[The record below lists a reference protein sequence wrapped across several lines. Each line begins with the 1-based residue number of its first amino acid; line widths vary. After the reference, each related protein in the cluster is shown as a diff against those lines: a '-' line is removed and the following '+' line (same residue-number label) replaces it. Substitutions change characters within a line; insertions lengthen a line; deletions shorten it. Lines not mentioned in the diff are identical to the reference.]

1 MSRLLPL
8 LPFSIME
15 MLLLLALCVSLSAA
29 EQPLRHVSGALNS
42 LTNLTTN
49 FPPHNVK
56 DMTWMSVNNGIR
68 TRIAKIKDDIMVE
81 NLSDRYKQFY
91 NGTVLGIDNLTI
103 NDLGLYIADVT
114 YSDDTSDEMKFNVT
128 LPVTE
133 PTPAVGNSTDQ
144 KKEHSKEQIKN
155 DYLILIIILVI
166 VGLLAV
172 TVIVVVILAVWK
184 HWKRSLNTTKQ
195 DDRKEDRRSSQNG
208 NVVKGHEN
216 NDQESKENFPTPDE
230 ETSVFQKLA
239 KIYFSLFNKETQETV
254 FYGPCDPSDKC
265 SAKSPQS
272 TSNLIPPTL
281 NSAST

>member
-1 MSRLLPL
+1 MY
-8 LPFSIME
+8 SIME

-91 NGTVLGIDNLTI
+91 NGTVLGIDNLTVD
-103 NDLGLYIADVT
+103 DLGLYIADVT

-144 KKEHSKEQIKN
+144 KKEHSPEY
-155 DYLILIIILVI
+155 YLKRTIISVIGVFVAVI
-166 VGLLAV
+166 VA
-172 TVIVVVILAVWK
+172 VIVVVWK
-184 HWKRSLNTTKQ
+184 RWKRSLNKTKQ
-195 DDRKEDRRSSQNG
+195 GDRKEDRRSSQNG

-216 NDQESKENFPTPDE
+216 NDQESEENFPTPDE

-239 KIYFSLFNKETQETV
+239 KIYFLLFNKETQETV
-254 FYGPCDPSDKC
+254 FYEPCDTLDKC
-265 SAKSPQS
+265 SAKSPRS
-272 TSNLIPPTL
+272 TSNLIPPIFIGL
-281 NSAST
+281 GDMA

>member
-1 MSRLLPL
+1 
-8 LPFSIME
+8 ME

-91 NGTVLGIDNLTI
+91 NGTVLGIDNLTVD
-103 NDLGLYIADVT
+103 DLGLYIADVT
-114 YSDDTSDEMKFNVT
+114 YSDDILDEMKFNVT

-144 KKEHSKEQIKN
+144 KNEHSKEY
-155 DYLILIIILVI
+155 YLIRTIISVIGVFVAVNVAVI
-166 VGLLAV
+166 V
-172 TVIVVVILAVWK
+172 AVWK
-184 HWKRSLNTTKQ
+184 CWKRSSKTSGQ
-195 DDRKEDRRSSQNG
+195 DDRKEDRRTSQNG

-216 NDQESKENFPTPDE
+216 NEQESEDFPTPDE

-239 KIYFSLFNKETQETV
+239 KLYFLLFNKETQETV
-254 FYGPCDPSDKC
+254 FYEPCDTLDKC

-272 TSNLIPPTL
+272 TSNLIPPIFIGL
-281 NSAST
+281 GDMA